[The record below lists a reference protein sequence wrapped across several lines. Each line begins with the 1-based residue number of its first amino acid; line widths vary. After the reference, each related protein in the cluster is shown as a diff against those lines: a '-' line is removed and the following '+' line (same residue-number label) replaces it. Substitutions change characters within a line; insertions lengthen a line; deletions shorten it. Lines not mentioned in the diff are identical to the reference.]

1 MEALKK
7 VGSLGYRSLSTKMAQ
22 KLARMLREFLSTII
36 DVIYRQELYEL
47 RIIRIVED
55 SSIVTKINKILMP
68 IFIRKHLSK

>member
-1 MEALKK
+1 
-7 VGSLGYRSLSTKMAQ
+7 MAQ
-22 KLARMLREFLSTII
+22 KLARMLREFLPTII

-47 RIIRIVED
+47 RIIRIVAD